1 MDFTNMNS
9 ACPKDSFPLSRI
21 DQLIYSTARHKL
33 LTFMDA
39 YLGYNQIKTS
49 EEDQEN
55 ATFVTSQRLY
65 CYKVMP
71 FRLKNAGAF
80 YQRLVNRMF
89 SKQIER
95 NMEVY
100 VDNMLVKSKEE
111 NTHPEKIQA
120 ILEMT
125 SLKIMKER
133 QTLTGRI
140 VALNKFVS
148 KAIERCLP
156 FFKTLKQVFVW
167 TIKCE
172 EVFQELNC
180 YLSSPPLLSPSK
192 EGKDLFL
199 YLVVSTMAVSA
210 TLI

>member
-1 MDFTNMNS
+1 MLGITAKNNQHRLNVNIEKKPVQERWRVFAPERNRAIMDEVDKLLATGFIQEEYYPNGLNNIVLVKKASRKWRMYVDFTNMNS

-80 YQRLVNRMF
+80 Y
-89 SKQIER
+89 
-95 NMEVY
+95 
-100 VDNMLVKSKEE
+100 
-111 NTHPEKIQA
+111 
-120 ILEMT
+120 
-125 SLKIMKER
+125 
-133 QTLTGRI
+133 
-140 VALNKFVS
+140 
-148 KAIERCLP
+148 
-156 FFKTLKQVFVW
+156 
-167 TIKCE
+167 
-172 EVFQELNC
+172 
-180 YLSSPPLLSPSK
+180 
-192 EGKDLFL
+192 
-199 YLVVSTMAVSA
+199 
-210 TLI
+210 